1 MHSLFTLTLN
11 PLIPMAQFILSKD
24 TTTADIQFEAY
35 LNRLTPNKGNNT
47 FKKCYRVSKCILKDD
62 KYILGYTE

>member
-1 MHSLFTLTLN
+1 
-11 PLIPMAQFILSKD
+11 MAQFILSKD